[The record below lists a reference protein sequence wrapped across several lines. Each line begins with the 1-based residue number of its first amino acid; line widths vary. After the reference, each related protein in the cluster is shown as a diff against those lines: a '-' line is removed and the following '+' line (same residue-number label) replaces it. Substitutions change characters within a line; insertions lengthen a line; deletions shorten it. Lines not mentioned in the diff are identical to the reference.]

1 MAIYWLSRKWN
12 CRRAPPRINSR
23 NISKALLKRELQA
36 STQTHLFSKKQKC
49 IWFWLKMHFFFT
61 NHRWCWPLLL
71 YSLFFSH
78 NVDSSTMYYNNCRT
92 FSFVSNSLQ
101 PKTSS
106 LVSLSLKRMGSW
118 KQKKYRGVSAI
129 LHVDCRAYR
138 CLMTSASFLY
148 RHGQK
153 NVPLF
158 NPHTLEYLITVH
170 VFLTSIFLP
179 IFP

>member
-1 MAIYWLSRKWN
+1 MHLIFTQNALFLYHSSMMLATTSLLS
-12 CRRAPPRINSR
+12 
-23 NISKALLKRELQA
+23 
-36 STQTHLFSKKQKC
+36 
-49 IWFWLKMHFFFT
+49 
-61 NHRWCWPLLL
+61 
-71 YSLFFSH
+71 FFSH

-118 KQKKYRGVSAI
+118 KQKNTEEY
-129 LHVDCRAYR
+129 LHVDCRAY
-138 CLMTSASFLY
+138 CLMTSAGFFY

-158 NPHTLEYLITVH
+158 NPHTLEYLITVR